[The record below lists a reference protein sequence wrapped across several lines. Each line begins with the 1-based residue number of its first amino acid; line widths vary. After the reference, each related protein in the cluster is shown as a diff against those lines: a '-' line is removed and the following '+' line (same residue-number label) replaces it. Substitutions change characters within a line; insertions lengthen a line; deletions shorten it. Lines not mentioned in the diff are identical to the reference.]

1 MSDRPPIDPGT
12 ADEFRH
18 ARTIFES
25 ALNRPSAERTQLVL
39 KACGNDTNLA
49 ALVGRMLRADAE
61 YHPLLDGDRAFP
73 VDRWRPGD
81 TFAGHYRIVALI
93 GRGGMGEVYRA
104 RDATLGRDVALKVL
118 PPRGFDRDGRRRRSA
133 CALSA
138 EKPRC
143 WPR

>member
-1 MSDRPPIDPGT
+1 MTDRPQLDPGT
-12 ADEFRH
+12 PGEFRH
-18 ARTIFES
+18 ARAIFES
-25 ALNRPSAERTQLVL
+25 ALDRPWAERTQLVL
-39 KACGNDTNLA
+39 EACGDDAGLA

-118 PPRGFDRDGRRRRSA
+118 PRWCTWPVVAPQRLPGRW
-133 CALSA
+133 CG
-138 EKPRC
+138 
-143 WPR
+143 